1 MIRIGS
7 VRWHG
12 RCAKHPRYDPETDGL
27 AGIRGGCRRCELLL
41 EIWQQHA
48 RLVKLMREFG
58 SPREGSKTKQEADEA
73 RRQMMLPGVFQ

>member
-58 SPREGSKTKQEADEA
+58 APRDGAKAKQEDEAA
-73 RRQMMLPGVFQ
+73 RRQMILPGVFQ

>member
-1 MIRIGS
+1 
-7 VRWHG
+7 
-12 RCAKHPRYDPETDGL
+12 
-27 AGIRGGCRRCELLL
+27 LL

-58 SPREGSKTKQEADEA
+58 SPREGSKAKQEEEDA